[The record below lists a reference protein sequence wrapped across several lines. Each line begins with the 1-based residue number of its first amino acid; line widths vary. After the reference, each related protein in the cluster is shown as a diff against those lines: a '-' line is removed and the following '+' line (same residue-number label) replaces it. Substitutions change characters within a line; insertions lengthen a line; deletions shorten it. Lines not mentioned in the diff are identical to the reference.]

1 MQPIEKGLR
10 NFFFQFCSLIFSL
23 LYENNLICHV
33 KSMLSFNI
41 VLGQRCSVLQGN
53 VSLTDEASRAVLS
66 TGQIY
71 TITIEL
77 EVPESAVNLQV
88 T

>member
-1 MQPIEKGLR
+1 MRNEDLNPPGPISGYATVEINHFHLPR
-10 NFFFQFCSLIFSL
+10 LFDS
-23 LYENNLICHV
+23 
-33 KSMLSFNI
+33 
-41 VLGQRCSVLQGN
+41 GQRCSVLQGN

-71 TITIEL
+71 TITIEM

-88 T
+88 QMPTSCE